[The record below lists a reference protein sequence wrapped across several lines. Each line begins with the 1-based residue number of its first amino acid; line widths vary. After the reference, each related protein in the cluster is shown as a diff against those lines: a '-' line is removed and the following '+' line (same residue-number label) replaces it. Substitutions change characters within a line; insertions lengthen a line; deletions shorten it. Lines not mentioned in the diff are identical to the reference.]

1 MILGILQWKSTSF
14 EKKLIKKT
22 QKRKKNNLFSQKP
35 EKCRWRNNEWIEF
48 RASDIG
54 HPHQHFL
61 N

>member
-14 EKKLIKKT
+14 EKKLIKIT
-22 QKRKKNNLFSQKP
+22 QKRKKKNSFFSKAR
-35 EKCRWRNNEWIEF
+35 ERWRNDEWIEF